1 MTKKKL
7 QLAVEIFLIFL
18 ILGGIFLVYMPVYR
32 QTMESLERAKNQF
45 FSMIED
51 VSGLSISYSSMSPS
65 IFKQITLRDVEVH
78 DVSSGTR
85 LLFVRNFSVKYNPA
99 KLIGEKPY
107 LAFEEFFLN
116 SGTLAWSDTLNNHI
130 AERIS

>member
-51 VSGLSISYSSMSPS
+51 VSGLSISY
-65 IFKQITLRDVEVH
+65 TL
-78 DVSSGTR
+78 
-85 LLFVRNFSVKYNPA
+85 Y
-99 KLIGEKPY
+99 KLNLY
-107 LAFEEFFLN
+107 L
-116 SGTLAWSDTLNNHI
+116 
-130 AERIS
+130 